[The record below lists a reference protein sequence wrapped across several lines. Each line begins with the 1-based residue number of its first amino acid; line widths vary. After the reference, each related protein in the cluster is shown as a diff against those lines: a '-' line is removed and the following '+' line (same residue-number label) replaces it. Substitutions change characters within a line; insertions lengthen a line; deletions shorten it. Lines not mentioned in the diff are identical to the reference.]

1 MKRSAQWEAR
11 GQGAPCLLA
20 LSAALER
27 ESENAMMMANR
38 FRYIF
43 LPLLSAMMFVFRK
56 DGTAAP
62 RIAALLVFCW

>member
-1 MKRSAQWEAR
+1 MPV
-11 GQGAPCLLA
+11 GAVR
-20 LSAALER
+20 AALER

-56 DGTAAP
+56 DGPAAP
-62 RIAALLVFCW
+62 SIATLLVFCW